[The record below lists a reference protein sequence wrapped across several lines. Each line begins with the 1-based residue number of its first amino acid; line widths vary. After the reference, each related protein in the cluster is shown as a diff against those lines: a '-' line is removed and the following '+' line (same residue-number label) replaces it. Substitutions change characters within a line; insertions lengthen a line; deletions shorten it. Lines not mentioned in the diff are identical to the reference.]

1 MERSSREWLWPLT
14 GIVFIVLLF
23 VSFIVQGDP
32 KDATHPP
39 NEIAQW
45 YSDNKDSAEIG
56 AFLGT
61 VAALLLVFFGAYL
74 KRVLEA
80 AGGTVLPILVL
91 IGTVIVALAA
101 AIDNM
106 FIFVAAE
113 RVDDIPASGI
123 QTIQA
128 IYDND
133 FLPFIL
139 GIMVFLWS
147 AGLSVLTTGGLPRWM
162 GWLAIVFAVVSLAGP
177 VSFFAVPGAGIW
189 VLLAS
194 IILTMQARR
203 PAAPQPVTA

>member
-1 MERSSREWLWPLT
+1 MERDSREWLWPLT

-23 VSFIVQGDP
+23 VSFIVQGNP
-32 KDATHPP
+32 KDASHPA

-45 YSDNKDSAEIG
+45 YSDNKNSAEIG
-56 AFLGT
+56 AFIGT

-91 IGTVIVALAA
+91 IGTVIVGVGA

-106 FIFVAAE
+106 FVFVAAE

-147 AGLSVLTTGGLPRWM
+147 AGLSVLKSGGLPRWM
-162 GWLAIVFAVVSLAGP
+162 GWLAIVFGVVSLAGP

-203 PAAPQPVTA
+203 PVAAQPATA